1 MEWYEIIGIA
11 QTYIIAN
18 FFQQQNVSIQSDKIK
33 NKKAE
38 QNPHKKNQLNYKS
51 KMQRRNLK
59 SLLKKSKSK
68 LKTEKMKTIQITSS
82 EVGFSDPFEPVIAE
96 PLKGESK
103 ESYSIEVSGQ
113 GQLTG
118 LSYTIPAHTEG
129 KIKAKLQISALTSE
143 DVKSLN
149 ALAIGML
156 DASYKEQVKEF
167 EKTSASASLSVWS
180 WFFGGGGASASYEK
194 TKETMKS
201 KGLTETQITM
211 LMDAFLERAK
221 NMSVVEIDFY
231 VNNSAND
238 YSVSGD
244 LYLYTVSGS
253 IQTEKGTSQYRMLA
267 DSASAGGPPPAG
279 GGAPSSGNIIKLN

>member
-1 MEWYEIIGIA
+1 M
-11 QTYIIAN
+11 
-18 FFQQQNVSIQSDKIK
+18 
-33 NKKAE
+33 
-38 QNPHKKNQLNYKS
+38 HK
-51 KMQRRNLK
+51 
-59 SLLKKSKSK
+59 
-68 LKTEKMKTIQITSS
+68 IQITHT
-82 EVGFSDPFEPVIAE
+82 EVGFNDPFEPIISE
-96 PLKGESK
+96 IIEGEAT

-118 LSYTIPAHTEG
+118 LAYTIPAHTEG

-149 ALAIGML
+149 DMAMGFL
-156 DASYKEQVKEF
+156 DASYKEEIKEY
-167 EKTSASASLSVWS
+167 EKTSASASLSIWS
-180 WFFGGGGASASYEK
+180 WAFGGSGATASYEK

-201 KGLTETQITM
+201 KGLTDAQITL
-211 LMDAFLERAK
+211 LMEAFLEKAK

-253 IQTEKGTSQYRMLA
+253 IKTEKGTAQYRMLA
-267 DSASAGGPPPAG
+267 DQAAAGGPPPTG
-279 GGAPSSGNIIKLN
+279 GGAPASGNIIKLN